1 MRIRTNLKA
10 GIRGTYVVQAG
21 DTLVSISKKYYKGN
35 AKRWKDICN
44 TNRLVDCNKIKPGQS
59 LVIPD

>member
-1 MRIRTNLKA
+1 MQIRTNLKA
-10 GIRGTYVVQAG
+10 GIRGTHVVQAG
-21 DTLVSISKKYYKGN
+21 DTLGSISKKYYGN

-44 TNRLVDCNKIKPGQS
+44 TNRLADCNKIKPGQS